1 MNQPGAVW
9 GKAVQTQGAPGLQA
23 CPRGPERRLGHTN
36 VISCLCIREDRRWI
50 ATADKGPEFLIIIWD
65 SFTGKFCIWWWT
77 LAVEM
82 PASTFN
88 LLKEYGV
95 QNYFTFNPT
104 NNKELVSNSRTQVI
118 YYLWYEEGDILA
130 HSASRLT
137 EKMAV
142 KDVLT
147 NYSAHLPC

>member
-1 MNQPGAVW
+1 MKTREFFCTSVL
-9 GKAVQTQGAPGLQA
+9 T
-23 CPRGPERRLGHTN
+23 
-36 VISCLCIREDRRWI
+36 LCSSTTSSRILSTIFR
-50 ATADKGPEFLIIIWD
+50 
-65 SFTGKFCIWWWT
+65 KFCIWWWT